1 MGLFSNIRRAIRELF
16 STFIIGVN
24 VDFRNCYVR
33 VKVSKRGQVT
43 RDELHEFKT
52 VQGDVPIEAAKF
64 IRRLRKKN
72 PFTYV
77 ATISHS
83 IQQGAI
89 GTVKEGDFIRFGIF
103 ARDVKTV
110 GIQKMW
116 SAYIAKEGIAESRR
130 KFAKSQGIDFLFSPF
145 LVLHQALKG
154 RLDSKKRL
162 YILQQRSNLTLAVM
176 NKEKLYFGGFFVLES
191 ELEGDSRGDGLKENM
206 SGRSSSTN
214 ITDALEMLDNELGEI
229 GALEEL
235 DDHITLEDFEE
246 HSAPLP
252 QNDEK
257 SSLDDFARI
266 LDIEKFIH
274 NSLAEF
280 YKNEIYESDFVSE
293 IVILDTYGI
302 SSGAL
307 AHLRGTLLIDVKA
320 IPLETTAT
328 LVALAE
334 MELSENTSRESR

>member
-16 STFIIGVN
+16 STYIIGVN
-24 VDFRNCYVR
+24 VDYRNCYVR
-33 VKVSKRGQVT
+33 VKVSKGGQVT
-43 RDELHEFKT
+43 HDELHEFKT
-52 VQGDVPIEAAKF
+52 VQGDVPIEVAKF
-64 IRRLRKKN
+64 VRGLRKKN

-89 GTVKEGDFIRFGIF
+89 GTVKERDFIRFGIF

-110 GIQKMW
+110 GVQKMW
-116 SAYIAKEGIAESRR
+116 SAYIAKEGVAESRR

-162 YILQQRSNLTLAVM
+162 YILQQRSDLTLAVM
-176 NKEKLYFGGFFVLES
+176 NKDRLYFGGFFVLES
-191 ELEGDSRGDGLKENM
+191 ELEEDSRGDGLKE
-206 SGRSSSTN
+206 SDKSSSTN
-214 ITDALEMLDNELGEI
+214 ITNALEMLDNELGEI

-235 DDHITLEDFEE
+235 DDHIILEDFEE

-266 LDIEKFIH
+266 LDIEKFIR

-280 YKNEIYESDFVSE
+280 YKNEIYESDFIDE
-293 IVILDTYGI
+293 IIILDTYGI
-302 SSGAL
+302 SSAAL
-307 AHLRGTLLIDVKA
+307 AHLKNTLLIDVRS
-320 IPLETTAT
+320 IPLEMTAT
-328 LVALAE
+328 IIALAE
-334 MELSENTSRESR
+334 AELSQEKSRESR